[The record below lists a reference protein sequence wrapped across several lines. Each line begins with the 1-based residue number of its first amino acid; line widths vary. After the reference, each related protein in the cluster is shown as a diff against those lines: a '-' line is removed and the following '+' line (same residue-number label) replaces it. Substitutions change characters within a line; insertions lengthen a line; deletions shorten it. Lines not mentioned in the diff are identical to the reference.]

1 MERLNPNIE
10 PRIVAVCGK
19 LVVCELNKGEY
30 AWASKRV
37 INDILC
43 GVKEIYYMSGITLRT
58 PATLHRREV
67 SGVPCMLD
75 VYLTTPSIW

>member
-1 MERLNPNIE
+1 MERLNSNIE

-37 INDILC
+37 INDILR
-43 GVKEIYYMSGITLRT
+43 GVKEIFYMEDKPLRL
-58 PATLHRREV
+58 PGQVESWNRE
-67 SGVPCMLD
+67 CN
-75 VYLTTPSIW
+75 VYLVTPSIW